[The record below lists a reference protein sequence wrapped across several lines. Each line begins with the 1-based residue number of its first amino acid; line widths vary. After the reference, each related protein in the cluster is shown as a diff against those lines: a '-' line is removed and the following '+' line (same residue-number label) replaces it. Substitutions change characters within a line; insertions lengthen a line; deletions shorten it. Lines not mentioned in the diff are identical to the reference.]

1 MKMDSSEKR
10 WLVAAAIFMLLLVA
24 LIILQSI
31 RFDSDDL
38 PRLKIKN
45 WGELSSYVPEAY
57 RKRVEEALY
66 GQVDENLANNVP
78 SSGAE
83 IRVESQRAME
93 VDDGL
98 MVGNFIVDIP
108 KIEQSYIVQY
118 FYSDG
123 SETLNS
129 KFNNGEEFEVS
140 ASVAVYCVTNQEDI
154 IYPDFICKDGHGAID
169 SDRLV
174 DAFYLRYLLPHTIA
188 LDNNE
193 EAVLEMEYNSGVPR
207 LKITVNGCENKKNV
221 EEVEREA
228 RNWITD
234 SGFNADN
241 FTYNVLV
248 KYDYCM
254 IE

>member
-1 MKMDSSEKR
+1 MDSSEKR
-10 WLVAAAIFMLLLVA
+10 WLIIAIISVLLLIV
-24 LIILQSI
+24 LIIVPNI

-45 WGELSSYVPEAY
+45 WGELSSQMPEAY
-57 RKRVEEALY
+57 RERVEEVLY
-66 GQVDENLANNVP
+66 GQVDENLANDVP

-83 IRVESQRAME
+83 IRVETQRAME

-98 MVGNFIVDIP
+98 MIGNFIVDIP
-108 KIEQSYIVQY
+108 KIEQSYIIQY

-123 SETLNS
+123 SEMLNS

-140 ASVAVYCVTNQEDI
+140 ASVVIYCVTNQEDI
-154 IYPDFICKDGHGAID
+154 IYPNFICKDSRGAID

-174 DAFYLRYLLPHTIA
+174 DVFYLRYLLPHTIA
-188 LDNNE
+188 LDNNG

-207 LKITVNGCENKKNV
+207 LKITVNGCENKKNI